1 MRKISANS
9 KNHNYYLH
17 SQHRSGNPLDAA
29 DTIILF
35 YKAFLED
42 GKTMQMKTGI
52 STPLTKGHHG
62 PLQTRDLSS
71 RKMAT
76 VAELQR
82 DLELAREGLKSV
94 DENIKKLTG
103 RDPSEF
109 R

>member
-1 MRKISANS
+1 MLGDWNE
-9 KNHNYYLH
+9 
-17 SQHRSGNPLDAA
+17 QGA
-29 DTIILF
+29 DTLSI
-35 YKAFLED
+35 AV
-42 GKTMQMKTGI
+42 
-52 STPLTKGHHG
+52 SNRHA
-62 PLQTRDLSS
+62 TRRRGS
-71 RKMAT
+71 KMAS

>member
-1 MRKISANS
+1 METGPG
-9 KNHNYYLH
+9 LT
-17 SQHRSGNPLDAA
+17 L
-29 DTIILF
+29 TIQYRGLN
-35 YKAFLED
+35 
-42 GKTMQMKTGI
+42 
-52 STPLTKGHHG
+52 
-62 PLQTRDLSS
+62 QTRDFQES
-71 RKMAT
+71 KMAS

>member
-1 MRKISANS
+1 MLGDWNE
-9 KNHNYYLH
+9 
-17 SQHRSGNPLDAA
+17 QDA
-29 DTIILF
+29 DTLSI
-35 YKAFLED
+35 AVSNRHATRSRLEEEEA
-42 GKTMQMKTGI
+42 
-52 STPLTKGHHG
+52 
-62 PLQTRDLSS
+62 RSS
-71 RKMAT
+71 KMAS

>member
-1 MRKISANS
+1 METGPS
-9 KNHNYYLH
+9 LT
-17 SQHRSGNPLDAA
+17 L
-29 DTIILF
+29 TIQ
-35 YKAFLED
+35 YR
-42 GKTMQMKTGI
+42 
-52 STPLTKGHHG
+52 G
-62 PLQTRDLSS
+62 PIQTRDLEES
-71 RKMAT
+71 KMAS

>member
-42 GKTMQMKTGI
+42 GKNNANKDWNQYAADQGT
-52 STPLTKGHHG
+52 SRSLVD
-62 PLQTRDLSS
+62 TRPKQLEDGDCG
-71 RKMAT
+71 RAT
-76 VAELQR
+76 
-82 DLELAREGLKSV
+82 
-94 DENIKKLTG
+94 T
-103 RDPSEF
+103 
-109 R
+109 